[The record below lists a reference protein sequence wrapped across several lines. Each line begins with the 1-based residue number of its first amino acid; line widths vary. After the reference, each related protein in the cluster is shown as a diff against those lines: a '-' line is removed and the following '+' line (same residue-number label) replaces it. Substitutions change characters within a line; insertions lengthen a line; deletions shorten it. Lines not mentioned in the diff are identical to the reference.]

1 MTDDEVAAARLMAA
15 SDFYFSHAGC
25 FFSAPAANG
34 SAQIITPQSAAS

>member
-15 SDFYFSHAGC
+15 SDFYFFARWM